1 MLEIGIKMNGLLFNS
16 SYQNVLKIIKKKNKK
31 KKKNPKG
38 GSVTPEMKKGG

>member
-16 SYQNVLKIIKKKNKK
+16 SYQNVLKIIKKKNKT